1 MANEQTSG
9 SRPYK
14 RLVRIHRGRMIAGV
28 RSGFG
33 HYFNVDPVL
42 IRLLWIAFVLL
53 AGTGILVYLIAWI
66 VMPLEDPS

>member
-1 MANEQTSG
+1 MSENANG

-14 RLVRIHRGRMIAGV
+14 RLVRIHRGRVIAGV
-28 RSGFG
+28 CAGFG

-42 IRLLWIAFVLL
+42 IRLLWIALVLL

-66 VMPLEDPS
+66 VMPLEDHS